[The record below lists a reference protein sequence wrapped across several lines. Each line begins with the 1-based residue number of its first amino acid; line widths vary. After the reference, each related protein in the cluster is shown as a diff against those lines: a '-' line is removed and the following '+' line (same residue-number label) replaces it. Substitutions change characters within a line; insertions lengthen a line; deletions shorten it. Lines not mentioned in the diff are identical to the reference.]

1 MSKETR
7 CGDCVHRSVCR
18 HKERF
23 IEQVAKLGEMG
34 KDATF
39 VWSVRC
45 KEFMEDTRT
54 RDFELYKKEQI
65 QDYSGYVT
73 NNTDA
78 PMEEWG
84 KEWGKQI

>member
-1 MSKETR
+1 MSEEKR
-7 CGDCVHRSVCR
+7 CRNCVHRSVCR

-45 KEFMEDTRT
+45 KEFIEDTRT
-54 RDFELYKKEQI
+54 RDFEVYKKEQT
-65 QDYSGYVT
+65 QEYNGYVT
-73 NNTDA
+73 KNTGTA
-78 PMEEWG
+78 VEECD
-84 KEWGKQI
+84 KEWESE